1 MASKRPCEQQPGV
14 VDEMANAIVRQV
26 KAQRIVVNKGPKYQC
41 FIPCGEQLQKV
52 LLWPAVVSEQRTYAM
67 QVGFERPETQPRWRD
82 VVHFSSAKAAAKAF
96 VATVSSERYASR
108 VELAGTY
115 VTLLII
121 ELYRDTLSP
130 SPESVANAVESV
142 EQLLISGGVHIAV
155 SEAE

>member
-1 MASKRPCEQQPGV
+1 MSKRPSEQQPGV
-14 VDEMANAIVRQV
+14 VDEMANAIVRQLN
-26 KAQRIVVNKGPKYQC
+26 AERIVVNKGPKYQC
-41 FIPCGEQLQKV
+41 FIPCGEQLRKKV

-67 QVGFERPETQPRWRD
+67 QVGLERPERQPRWGD